1 MSMDK
6 PEVGTEKEKS
16 LNFIE
21 HIVKQDLETGKYQ
34 GNVHTRF
41 PPEPN
46 GYLHIGHAKSI
57 CLNFGIA
64 EDYNGITNLRFDDT
78 NPSAEEVEYVNAIR
92 EDVKWLGY
100 DWEDR
105 EYFSSNYFEQ
115 LYGYAVDLIKLGKAF
130 VCDLSQEE
138 ISKTRG
144 TPTQPGQESPYRE
157 RSIDENLALFEGM
170 KNGDFDEGSKV
181 LRAKIDMSSP
191 NMHLRDPAVYRIKKV
206 PHHRTGATWNIYPMY
221 DYAHCMSDSIER
233 ITHSLCTL
241 EFEVHRPLYDWFLDA
256 LDLYH
261 PQQIEFARLNLTNTV
276 MSKRKLLEL
285 VQENLVSGWDDPRL
299 PTISGLRRR
308 GYTPESI
315 RNFADRIGVAKRD
328 GIIDMQL
335 LEFSVR
341 EDLNKTAPRAMVVL
355 DPIKVV
361 ITNLPEGH
369 AEGLDA
375 INIPGDES
383 AGTRVV
389 PFSREIYIER
399 DDFMEDPPKKYFRLA
414 PGGVVRLK
422 YAYIIQC
429 NEVIKDDSGEIVELR
444 CEYFPESK
452 SGEDTSGIKVK
463 GTIHW
468 VSIDSAIEA
477 ELRMYDRLFT
487 VEDPIAEA
495 GEEGDWKS
503 FINPE
508 SLIKSTRAK
517 FEPSLSTAIVGNRFQ
532 FERKGYFCLD
542 SDSSEGNL
550 VFNQTVALRDSWAKQ
565 QKK

>member
-1 MSMDK
+1 MDK

-105 EYFSSNYFEQ
+105 EYFSSNYFDQ
-115 LYGYAVDLIKLGKAF
+115 LYGFAVDLIKLGKAF
-130 VCDLSQEE
+130 VCDLTQEE
-138 ISKTRG
+138 IAQRRG
-144 TPTQPGQESPYRE
+144 TPTQPGEESPYRN
-157 RSIDENLALFEGM
+157 RSVEENLALFEGM
-170 KNGDFDEGSKV
+170 KNGDFEEGTKV

-206 PHHRTGATWNIYPMY
+206 PHHRTGTTWSIYPMY
-221 DYAHCMSDSIER
+221 DYAHCMSDSIEK

-335 LEFSVR
+335 LEFSIR

-361 ITNLPEGH
+361 ITNLPEGYQ
-369 AEGLDA
+369 EDLQA
-375 INIPGDES
+375 INIPGNEE
-383 AGTRVV
+383 AGKRVV

-429 NEVIKDDSGEIVELR
+429 NEVIKDDKGEILEIR

-468 VSIDSAIEA
+468 VSTDSAIEA

-495 GEEGDWKS
+495 GGDGDWKS
-503 FINPE
+503 FINPD
-508 SLIKSTRAK
+508 SLVRSTKAK
-517 FEPSLSTAIVGNRFQ
+517 LEPSLISAQAGNRFQ

-542 SDSSEGNL
+542 QDSKEGSL